1 MKKAPPNAYPWYYRP
16 LEWLL
21 VGLAHLPLP
30 VLYVL
35 ADGLYLLMAYVLR
48 YRRRVV
54 VANLRNSFPEKTPA
68 QIKQLANDFYR
79 HFAELLLEILKLGG
93 ISAAELKQ
101 RVFMPN
107 PEVLERLL
115 AKGGPVLALGSHAGN
130 WEWIITAGAVWL
142 GPRADGVY
150 KPLNNPFFENFVHR
164 LRTQTGARL
173 VPMRDTLRHLVRH
186 RHEGR
191 VLSMLSDQSPS
202 RADQQ
207 YWTHFLH
214 QNTAFYVGADKLAA
228 QFGCPVVYVSIRR
241 LRRGYYEMHLLE
253 LYDGET
259 PLPKNGH
266 QITEAFARQLEL
278 AIKASP
284 ADYLW
289 SHRRWKHVKQPE
301 TDDITDERTA
311 S

>member
-1 MKKAPPNAYPWYYRP
+1 MKKAPQKPYPWYYRP
-16 LEWLL
+16 LEWMLT
-21 VGLAHLPLP
+21 GLAHLPLS
-30 VLYVL
+30 VLYVV
-35 ADGLYLLMAYVLR
+35 ADGFYLVMAYGLR
-48 YRRRVV
+48 YRKRVV
-54 VANLRNSFPEKTPA
+54 LTNLRNSFPEKTEA
-68 QIKQLANDFYR
+68 QIQHLAKDFYR
-79 HFAELLLEILKLGG
+79 HFAELLVEILKLGD

-101 RVFMPN
+101 RVHMPN
-107 PEVLERLL
+107 PEVLEKLL

-150 KPLNNPFFENFVHR
+150 KPLANPFFEDFVYR

-186 RHEGR
+186 RNEGR

-207 YWTHFLH
+207 YWTQFLH
-214 QNTAFYVGADKLAA
+214 QETAFYTGADKLAA
-228 QFGCPVVYVSIRR
+228 QFHCPVVYVSIRR
-241 LRRGYYEMHLLE
+241 QRRGYYEMRLVE

-259 PLPKNGH
+259 SLPKDGH
-266 QITEAFARQLEL
+266 QITEAFARQLERDIQ
-278 AIKASP
+278 AAP

-289 SHRRWKHVKQPE
+289 SHRRWKHKMVKW
-301 TDDITDERTA
+301 
-311 S
+311 